1 MSRDPLR
8 PLAPFRPGLPL
19 GAKIMGCLVALIL
32 GLAVFLFRFNTKSY
46 RDLADKNADLE
57 ADRICE
63 AIKSGAS
70 SAMMRN
76 ERGELQKI
84 VERAGRMEGVL
95 GVSILNKE
103 ALAMFASREQDV
115 GQRWPAKGFQCA
127 ACHGRAP
134 VPPVLDLEDRV
145 RIEDRAGAGAAGRK
159 LTIFSPI
166 GNDDG
171 CATASCHAHKPTEK
185 VLGVLVVTMNLAKQ
199 EETLAQLVETNA
211 VSLGAFLVGV
221 FAVLSL
227 VVYLLIQRPIRVM
240 IGATRRM
247 AKGEMDCELGIPQRD
262 ELGEL
267 AHAITA
273 MCRDISHKHQEIVNQ
288 RQLYQ
293 KLFEGVPCIITV
305 QDRNY
310 KLLRYN
316 QTFADLFHAR
326 KGAYCYEA
334 YKGRTERC
342 AQCPV
347 ALTFEDGRPHFAEE
361 TGVYKDGTRAH
372 WLVTTAPL
380 YDEDGTVSAAME
392 MCLDITGRKRLE
404 EELRKSE
411 RNYLEIFN
419 NVPSALFVICS
430 QNMTIL
436 DLNRSAAALYGYRR
450 GELMGRNAAALFPP
464 EDARAGIL
472 ALAGGGDLLR
482 ARNQTKDGRVFFVN
496 ITSALSES
504 EERPVILATATDV
517 TDRIRAEKQMVQAS
531 RMATLGEM
539 ATGVAHELNQP
550 LAVLKMAAGLFRR
563 KLARGDTVDPETLRV
578 LAEKIE
584 SNVERGVRII
594 NHMREFG
601 RKPAAQHAVPVDV
614 NEVIRRA
621 CEFFSQQLMVR
632 GIEIVFDLAEEL
644 PPVQAD
650 AGRLEQVF
658 MNLLL
663 NARDAIEEQR
673 AGTDGSEPDLSAAG
687 GSGTSG
693 TASDGSGL
701 GGSGL
706 GGGGTETAGMATP
719 GSGGGPRR
727 ITLRT
732 RARRR
737 SVLAEVAD
745 TGPGIPKEIA
755 ARIFEPFFTTK
766 QVGKGTGLG
775 LSISYGIM
783 QDYGGTIHVRPSA
796 GRGARFVLVFPL
808 PGAGGGPEG
817 QRGDEALGEL

>member
-1 MSRDPLR
+1 MDRGQDR
-8 PLAPFRPGLPL
+8 FRPGLPL
-19 GAKIMGCLVALIL
+19 AAKIMGCLMALIL
-32 GLAVFLFRFNTKSY
+32 GLALFLFRFNTQSF
-46 RDLADKNADLE
+46 RDLAEKNADLE

-84 VERAGRMEGVL
+84 VERAGRMEGVR

-103 ALAMFASREQDV
+103 AMAMFASREEDIGV
-115 GQRWPAKGFQCA
+115 RWPVKGFQCA
-127 ACHGRAP
+127 ACHDRAL
-134 VPPVLDLEDRV
+134 PPDNLELEERT
-145 RIEDRAGAGAAGRK
+145 RIEDGDAGGDAARQ

-166 GNDDG
+166 ANDEG
-171 CATASCHAHKPTEK
+171 CATASCHFHKPSEK
-185 VLGVLVVTMNLAKQ
+185 VLGVLVLDMSLTKQ

-211 VSLGAFLVGV
+211 LSLGVFLAGV
-221 FAVLSL
+221 FALLYAVI
-227 VVYLLIQRPIRVM
+227 YLLIQRPIRSI
-240 IGATRRM
+240 IGVTRRM
-247 AKGEMDCELGIPQRD
+247 ARGDMNCALDVPQRD

-267 AHAITA
+267 GHAIGL
-273 MCRDISHKHQEIVNQ
+273 MCREIGLKHAEIVNQ

-305 QDRNY
+305 QDRDF

-334 YKGRTERC
+334 YKGRTEKC
-342 AQCPV
+342 LHCPV
-347 ALTFEDGRPHFAEE
+347 EKTFADGQPHFTEE

-372 WLVTTAPL
+372 WIVTTAPL
-380 YDEDGTVSAAME
+380 YDEDGRVTAAME

-411 RNYLEIFN
+411 RKYLDIFN
-419 NVPSALFVICS
+419 NIPSALFVLCS

-436 DLNRSAAALYGYRR
+436 DLNRSAASLYGYRR
-450 GELMGRNAAALFPP
+450 GELMGQSAAILFPP
-464 EDARAGIL
+464 EDAQAGVL
-472 ALAGGGDLLR
+472 ALAEGRTLGR
-482 ARNQTKDGRVFFVN
+482 ARSQTKDGRVFFVS
-496 ITSALSES
+496 ITAAHSES
-504 EERPVILATATDV
+504 DDRPVILATATDV
-517 TDRIRAEKQMVQAS
+517 TERIKAERQMVQAS

-550 LAVLKMAAGLFRR
+550 LAVLSMASNLFMR
-563 KLARGDTVDPETLRV
+563 KVERGESVDASTLRA
-578 LAEKIE
+578 LAEKIQ
-584 SNVERGVRII
+584 SNVERSTRII

-601 RKPAAQHAVPVDV
+601 RKPAAQDAVPVDV

-621 CEFFSQQLMVR
+621 FEFFSQQLQVR
-632 GIEIVFDLAEEL
+632 GIEVVFDLAEEL
-644 PPVQAD
+644 PPVLAD
-650 AGRLEQVF
+650 PARLEQVF

-663 NARDAIEEQR
+663 NARDAIEDKC
-673 AGTDGSEPDLSAAG
+673 AKAPCTGDD
-687 GSGTSG
+687 
-693 TASDGSGL
+693 
-701 GGSGL
+701 
-706 GGGGTETAGMATP
+706 
-719 GSGGGPRR
+719 RR

-737 SVLAEVAD
+737 GVQAEVSD
-745 TGPGIPKEIA
+745 TGPGIPREIM

-783 QDYGGTIHVRPSA
+783 QDYGGAIHVRPRS
-796 GRGARFVLVFPL
+796 GQGARFVLLFPRLGQSL
-808 PGAGGGPEG
+808 PAGEEENPSPGNEPAPG
-817 QRGDEALGEL
+817 RG

>member
-1 MSRDPLR
+1 MDQR
-8 PLAPFRPGLPL
+8 PDRFRPGLPL
-19 GAKIMGCLVALIL
+19 AAKIMGCLVVLIL
-32 GLAVFLFRFNTKSY
+32 GLALFLFRFNTKSF
-46 RDLADKNADLE
+46 RDLAEKNADLE

-84 VERAGRMEGVL
+84 VERAGRMEGVR

-103 ALAMFASREQDV
+103 ALAMFASREEDMGV
-115 GQRWPAKGFQCA
+115 RWPVKGFQCA
-127 ACHGRAP
+127 ACHDRAL
-134 VPPVLDLEDRV
+134 PPDSLELEERS
-145 RIEDRAGAGAAGRK
+145 RIEDGSPDSLGRDARR

-166 GNDDG
+166 ANDEG
-171 CATASCHAHKPTEK
+171 CATASCHFHKPSEK
-185 VLGVLVVTMNLAKQ
+185 VLGVLVLDMSLDKQ
-199 EETLAQLVETNA
+199 EETLGQLVETNT
-211 VSLGAFLVGV
+211 VSLGVFLAGV
-221 FAVLSL
+221 FALL
-227 VVYLLIQRPIRVM
+227 YAVVYLLIQRPIRSI
-240 IGATRRM
+240 IGVTRRM
-247 AKGEMDCELGIPQRD
+247 AQGDLTRDLNCALAVPQRD

-267 AHAITA
+267 AHAIGL
-273 MCRDISHKHQEIVNQ
+273 MCRDIGLKHAEIVNQ

-305 QDRNY
+305 QDRDF

-334 YKGRTERC
+334 YKGRTEKC
-342 AQCPV
+342 PNCPV
-347 ALTFEDGRPHFAEE
+347 EKTFKDGQPHFTEE

-372 WLVTTAPL
+372 WIVTTAPL
-380 YDEDGTVSAAME
+380 YDEDGRVTAAME

-411 RNYLEIFN
+411 RKYLDIFN
-419 NVPSALFVICS
+419 NIPSALFVICA

-436 DLNRSAAALYGYRR
+436 DLNRSAASQYGYRR
-450 GELMGRNAAALFPP
+450 GELIGQSAAVLFPP
-464 EDARAGIL
+464 EDAQAGVL
-472 ALAGGGDLLR
+472 ALAEGQPLGR

-496 ITSALSES
+496 ITAAHSES
-504 EERPVILATATDV
+504 DDRPVILATATDV
-517 TDRIRAEKQMVQAS
+517 TERIRAERQMVQAS

-550 LAVLKMAAGLFRR
+550 LSVLSMAASLFLR
-563 KLARGDTVDPETLRV
+563 KVERGESVDAETLRT
-578 LAEKIE
+578 LAGKIQ
-584 SNVERGVRII
+584 SNVERSTRII

-601 RKPAAQHAVPVDV
+601 RKPADQNAVPVDV

-621 CEFFSQQLMVR
+621 FEFFSQQLQVR
-632 GIEIVFDLAEEL
+632 GIEVTFDLADEL
-644 PPVQAD
+644 PPVLAD
-650 AGRLEQVF
+650 PARLEQVF

-663 NARDAIEEQR
+663 NARDAIEDKCAQAPCAE
-673 AGTDGSEPDLSAAG
+673 GD
-687 GSGTSG
+687 
-693 TASDGSGL
+693 
-701 GGSGL
+701 
-706 GGGGTETAGMATP
+706 
-719 GSGGGPRR
+719 RR

-737 SVLAEVAD
+737 GVQAEVSD
-745 TGPGIPKEIA
+745 TGPGIPREIM

-783 QDYGGTIHVRPSA
+783 QDYGGAIHVRPRS
-796 GRGARFVLVFPL
+796 GQGARFVLVFPRL
-808 PGAGGGPEG
+808 GQSLSAGETE
-817 QRGDEALGEL
+817 QRGDEGAGARRGGSPR

>member
-1 MSRDPLR
+1 MQS

-19 GAKIMGCLVALIL
+19 GAKLMGCLVVLIL
-32 GLAVFLFRFNTKSY
+32 ALAVFLLRFNTRSF

-95 GVSILNKE
+95 GVSILNKQ
-103 ALAMFASREQDV
+103 ALAMFASREADV
-115 GQRWPAKGFQCA
+115 GVRWPRNGFPCVACHERKPVPAALELEERARIEEGLGPDGGRRLTIMSPIANDEGCA
-127 ACHGRAP
+127 A
-134 VPPVLDLEDRV
+134 
-145 RIEDRAGAGAAGRK
+145 
-159 LTIFSPI
+159 
-166 GNDDG
+166 
-171 CATASCHAHKPTEK
+171 ASCHAHRPEEK
-185 VLGVLVVTMNLAKQ
+185 VLGVLVVSMNLAKQ

-211 VSLGAFLVGV
+211 VSLGVFLAGV

-227 VVYLLIQRPIRVM
+227 VVYLLIQRPVRAM

-247 AKGEMDCELGIPQRD
+247 AAGGLECGLDIPQRD

-267 AHAITA
+267 AHAIGS
-273 MCRDISHKHQEIVNQ
+273 MCREIGQKHQELTNQ

-305 QDRNY
+305 QDRDY

-326 KGAYCYEA
+326 RGAYCYEA
-334 YKGRTERC
+334 YKGRTEKC
-342 AQCPV
+342 PQCPV
-347 ALTFEDGRPHFAEE
+347 ARTFEDGRPHFAEE

-380 YDEDGTVSAAME
+380 YDDQGRVTAAME

-411 RNYLEIFN
+411 RKYLEIFN

-436 DLNRSAAALYGYRR
+436 DLNKSAAALYGYRR
-450 GELMGRNAAALFPP
+450 GELMGQNAAVLFPP
-464 EDARAGIL
+464 EDAQSGVVAL
-472 ALAGGGDLLR
+472 ALGENLAR
-482 ARNQTKDGRVFFVN
+482 ARNQTKDGRIFFVN

-517 TDRIRAEKQMVQAS
+517 TERIKAERQMVQAS
-531 RMATLGEM
+531 RRMATLGEM

-550 LAVLKMAAGLFRR
+550 LSVLKMAAALFTR
-563 KLARGDTVDPETLRV
+563 KLARGETPDPETLRG
-578 LAEKIE
+578 LAEKI
-584 SNVERGVRII
+584 SANVDRGTRII
-594 NHMREFG
+594 DHMREFG
-601 RKPAAQHAVPVDV
+601 RKPAAQNAVATDV
-614 NEVIRRA
+614 NEVVRRA

-632 GIEIVFDLAEEL
+632 GIELVLDLAPDL
-644 PPVQAD
+644 PPVKAD
-650 AGRLEQVF
+650 PNRLEQVF
-658 MNLLL
+658 MNLLR
-663 NARDAIEEQR
+663 NARDAIEEQC
-673 AGTDGSEPDLSAAG
+673 AGKAGREEG
-687 GSGTSG
+687 GSGTLKARPSEPG
-693 TASDGSGL
+693 PAEAL
-701 GGSGL
+701 P
-706 GGGGTETAGMATP
+706 AGAE
-719 GSGGGPRR
+719 RR

-745 TGPGIPKEIA
+745 TGPGIPREIA

-783 QDYGGTIHVRPSA
+783 QDYGGSIHVRPRS
-796 GRGARFVLVFPL
+796 GRGARFVLVFPRL
-808 PGAGGGPEG
+808 GTEA
-817 QRGDEALGEL
+817 RGER